1 MWGITLCIDVAN
13 ISNREICKEFHYGVR
28 ESCLDSEEKKKVS
41 GEKREMLSMSSI
53 TPASRGEP

>member
-1 MWGITLCIDVAN
+1 MI
-13 ISNREICKEFHYGVR
+13 

-53 TPASRGEP
+53 TPASRLKKKKEGKKKVLKAD